1 MGVADFVNLDKVPT
15 VAQQSIE
22 RAGKP
27 LEKGAS
33 RSEVKAKDDAAD
45 ERNLEAWRTAVYS
58 RDEYIC
64 RCCKKKVHR
73 TLEMVPDQANA
84 HHIVGRAVKITRYD
98 VRNGATLCRKCH
110 ERVTGAV
117 NDKLVILGTKVFV
130 IGARKF
136 IDATAR
142 LIFKKAA
149 A

>member
-15 VAQQSIE
+15 LQRQAVE
-22 RAGKP
+22 RVGKP
-27 LEKGAS
+27 IEKGAS
-33 RSEVKAKDDAAD
+33 RSEVKAKDDADD
-45 ERNLEAWRTAVYS
+45 ERKLDAWRTGVYS
-58 RDEYIC
+58 RDEYFC
-64 RCCKKKVHR
+64 RCCRKKVHR

-84 HHIVGRAVKITRYD
+84 HHIVGRAVKLVRYD
-98 VRNGATLCRKCH
+98 IRNGVTLCRKCH

-117 NDKLVILGTKVFV
+117 NDKLVVLGTKVFV